1 MVVWRWALHAQ
12 RRHALRRWYSEHTK
26 LRSVTTVITGV
37 MLVTPRVLFEAEEQP
52 VVAD

>member
-1 MVVWRWALHAQ
+1 MRCAGGTVN
-12 RRHALRRWYSEHTK
+12 TK

-37 MLVTPRVLFEAEEQP
+37 MLVTPRVLFEAEEKP